1 MKKTIFA
8 LFTLVCVCITACGP
22 STKEQ
27 LAVARATN
35 DSLMMQTIQQQ
46 NEIADLVATLTEV
59 SENLDRVNDAIKIDS
74 DDQVLLTRRE
84 QLLSRVAEIQ
94 RLIES
99 KQRAIDE
106 LQEKYSSQL
115 AKNKELQK
123 AISRMEG
130 EIKQY
135 IQTIKS
141 FEEKVHAQNVEIENL
156 SLNLTSV
163 KADLKSVSDENEGNK
178 QVVAAQDAMLNSG
191 YYVIGSKKELKKAGL
206 VKDNVFTAAKINT
219 EGMDGTL
226 FKQIDIREVTEI
238 PLGSKSAKVLSAM
251 PESSYEIV
259 KDYDRTL
266 KIVIKD
272 PATFWSITRYLV
284 VMI

>member
-1 MKKTIFA
+1 MKKTFFA
-8 LFTLVCVCITACGP
+8 LFALVCVCITACGP

-123 AISRMEG
+123 AITRMEG

-219 EGMDGTL
+219 EGMDGSL

>member
-8 LFTLVCVCITACGP
+8 LFALVCVCITACGP